1 MIEIAGVNTGQ
12 LAALGLTELERSVLT
27 AKQKSPV
34 VYSYNSLDDLKFE
47 LKMRSNIVKAAKAL
61 HNSGADFAGF
71 DDSRCNKRYWI
82 RTDRGGF
89 QLRSGVMPST
99 AINDIFHNGD
109 QYAFEC
115 ATAIVIV
122 LYKAVIDTLG
132 EAVFNRYFQDL
143 LLWDWNY
150 DRNLRLVS
158 NPNLAEAYVGDILYF
173 KNPDYNPRTPEWQ
186 GENVVKLGND
196 LYYGH
201 GIGITSSQ
209 GMITALNKARKP
221 GSKISAYLSNEV
233 VNPDFDALRQLQYG
247 RSNSIT
253 AAVTDHDGWSISAK
267 IGTKTYIYPGRG
279 A

>member
-12 LAALGLTELERSVLT
+12 LNTLGLSELERNVIA

-34 VYSYNSLDDLKFE
+34 VYRYNSLDDLKFE
-47 LKMRSNIVKAAKAL
+47 LRMRSNIVNAAKAL
-61 HNSGADFAGF
+61 HDSGVDFAGF
-71 DDSRCNKRYWI
+71 DDSRCNERYWI

-89 QLRSGVMPST
+89 QLRRGVSPSA
-99 AINDIFHNGD
+99 AINDIFHNGG

-115 ATAIVIV
+115 ATAIIIV
-122 LYKAVIDTLG
+122 LYKAIIDTLG
-132 EAVFNRYFQDL
+132 ESVFDRYFQDL

-158 NPNLAEAYVGDILYF
+158 NSNLAEAFLGDILYF
-173 KNPDYNPRTPEWQ
+173 RNPDYNPRTPEWQ

-209 GMITALNKARKP
+209 GMITALNGARKH
-221 GSKISAYLSNEV
+221 GSKTSAYLSNEV
-233 VNPDFDALRQLQYG
+233 IHPDFDDLQRLQYG
-247 RSNSIT
+247 RDNRIV
-253 AAVTDHDGWSISAK
+253 AAVPKHRGCGVAAR
-267 IGTKTYIYPGRG
+267 IGAKTYRDPSRE

>member
-12 LAALGLTELERSVLT
+12 LNTLGLSELERNVIA

-34 VYSYNSLDDLKFE
+34 VYRYNSLDDLKFE
-47 LKMRSNIVKAAKAL
+47 LRMRSNIVNAAKTL
-61 HNSGADFAGF
+61 HDSGVDFAGF
-71 DDSRCNKRYWI
+71 DDSRCNERYWI

-89 QLRSGVMPST
+89 QLRRGVSPSA
-99 AINDIFHNGD
+99 AINDIFHNGG

-115 ATAIVIV
+115 ATAIIIV
-122 LYKAVIDTLG
+122 LYKAIIDTLG
-132 EAVFNRYFQDL
+132 EAVFDRYFQDL

-158 NPNLAEAYVGDILYF
+158 NSNLVEAFLGDILYF
-173 KNPDYNPRTPEWQ
+173 RNPDYNPRTPEWQ

-209 GMITALNKARKP
+209 GMITALNGARKP
-221 GSKISAYLSNEV
+221 GSKTSAYLSNEV
-233 VNPDFDALRQLQYG
+233 IHPDFDALQQLQYG
-247 RSNSIT
+247 RDNRIVAISE
-253 AAVTDHDGWSISAK
+253 HRGWGVNVR
-267 IGTKTYIYPGRG
+267 IGAKTYRDSGRET
-279 A
+279 

>member
-1 MIEIAGVNTGQ
+1 MLEIAGVNSGQ
-12 LAALGLTELERSVLT
+12 LTALGLTELERSAL
-27 AKQKSPV
+27 AEKQKSPV
-34 VYSYNSLDDLKFE
+34 VYAYNSLDDLRFE
-47 LKMRSNIVKAAKAL
+47 LKMRSNIVNAAKAL
-61 HNSGADFAGF
+61 HDSGVDFSGF
-71 DDSRCNKRYWI
+71 DDSRCNERYWM

-89 QLRSGVMPST
+89 QLRNGVMPST
-99 AINDIFHNGD
+99 AINDIFQNGD

-158 NPNLAEAYVGDILYF
+158 NPNLAEAYAGDILYF
-173 KNPDYNPRTPEWQ
+173 ANPDYNPRTPEWQ

-209 GMITALNKARKP
+209 GMITALNRARKP

-233 VNPDFDALRQLQYG
+233 INPDFDALRQMQYG
-247 RSNSIT
+247 RGNSNT
-253 AAVTDHDGWSISAK
+253 AAVLDRDGWSIAVR
-267 IGTKTYIYPGRG
+267 IGTKTYIYPGG
-279 A
+279 EA